1 MTDKE
6 KCLNCGKE
14 MVEGDYGPFVDYFCE
29 NCGESV
35 RYVKDRCF
43 WP

>member
-29 NCGESV
+29 NCFGQNFK
-35 RYVKDRCF
+35 RPY
-43 WP
+43 